1 MTDIEQQA
9 RFAAINRL
17 WMHTVGVVNR
27 IPTVAHTPLQ
37 ENEET
42 LRNPARVALS
52 AGVQIFASSLPSMW
66 PRHNNAAPALRD

>member
-1 MTDIEQQA
+1 MGDIEQQA

-27 IPTVAHTPLQ
+27 IPTIGTQTHLQ

-42 LRNPARVALS
+42 QRNPVRVALFGG
-52 AGVQIFASSLPSMW
+52 A
-66 PRHNNAAPALRD
+66 